1 MERYQ
6 DKVVLITGAGDVAEA
21 AAKRL
26 LCEGAK
32 VAFSDFSQEALDA
45 AISGLKAEGWD
56 GERLMG
62 IKCDVRRYEECEA
75 AANAVLA
82 RWGQIDTLV
91 ATAGIIRHCP
101 IDEMTEAQWQDVV
114 DINLT
119 GVFHAVKSVV
129 PSMKERKYGHIVVIS
144 SIGGRTGRP
153 GVGVNYAATKAVV
166 NGLVM
171 CLGYELGP
179 WQITVN
185 SVAPGPLKGKMFAG
199 MTQDRI
205 ESLSAGI
212 RLQRMG
218 ELSDVAAAIAY
229 LGSDDAAWT
238 TGEVLDVNGGLQY

>member
-62 IKCDVRRYEECEA
+62 IKCDVRKYEECEA

-153 GVGVNYAATKAVV
+153 GVGVNYAATKAGV

-171 CLGYELGP
+171 CLGYD
-179 WQITVN
+179 
-185 SVAPGPLKGKMFAG
+185 PGPYRIPVRRYPPPEDGRTERRGRRHRLSGQRRRRLDHRRGAG
-199 MTQDRI
+199 CER
-205 ESLSAGI
+205 
-212 RLQRMG
+212 RPP
-218 ELSDVAAAIAY
+218 
-229 LGSDDAAWT
+229 
-238 TGEVLDVNGGLQY
+238 VLRPADPLCKSRENGADP

>member
-62 IKCDVRRYEECEA
+62 IKCDVRKYEECEA
-75 AANAVLA
+75 AVNAVLA

-153 GVGVNYAATKAVV
+153 GVGVNYAATKAGV

-185 SVAPGPLKGKMFAG
+185 SVAPGP
-199 MTQDRI
+199 RI
-205 ESLSAGI
+205 SGFF
-212 RLQRMG
+212 
-218 ELSDVAAAIAY
+218 
-229 LGSDDAAWT
+229 
-238 TGEVLDVNGGLQY
+238 

>member
-1 MERYQ
+1 M
-6 DKVVLITGAGDVAEA
+6 
-21 AAKRL
+21 
-26 LCEGAK
+26 
-32 VAFSDFSQEALDA
+32 
-45 AISGLKAEGWD
+45 
-56 GERLMG
+56 
-62 IKCDVRRYEECEA
+62 
-75 AANAVLA
+75 
-82 RWGQIDTLV
+82 
-91 ATAGIIRHCP
+91 
-101 IDEMTEAQWQDVV
+101 

-153 GVGVNYAATKAVV
+153 GVGVNYAATKAGV

-238 TGEVLDVNGGLQY
+238 TGEVLGCERRPPVLRPADPLCKSRENGADP

>member
-62 IKCDVRRYEECEA
+62 IKCDVRKYEECEA

-153 GVGVNYAATKAVV
+153 GVGVNYAAAKAGV
-166 NGLVM
+166 NGMAM

-179 WQITVN
+179 GR
-185 SVAPGPLKGKMFAG
+185 S
-199 MTQDRI
+199 R
-205 ESLSAGI
+205 
-212 RLQRMG
+212 
-218 ELSDVAAAIAY
+218 
-229 LGSDDAAWT
+229 
-238 TGEVLDVNGGLQY
+238 

>member
-62 IKCDVRRYEECEA
+62 IKCDVRKYEECEA

-153 GVGVNYAATKAVV
+153 GVGVNYAATKAGV

-185 SVAPGPLKGKMFAG
+185 SVAPGPLKGKMFAV
-199 MTQDRI
+199 
-205 ESLSAGI
+205 SNPCPPVSASRGW
-212 RLQRMG
+212 
-218 ELSDVAAAIAY
+218 A
-229 LGSDDAAWT
+229 
-238 TGEVLDVNGGLQY
+238 N